1 MQAKTIISLAAAGIG
16 VLWLMRK
23 LGINATNESNEQ
35 SENLTDIST
44 QQAAK
49 FYSLFG
55 VVRQGGI
62 AIATPVVLSDTKNKI
77 TWLAQNIYDWSKIQK
92 AFTKLCG
99 GNYTI
104 IDAAKTALVNQD
116 NYNAFIDYINKA
128 QKQKKIFCGEI
139 PYYSEVNIT
148 NYGGMVYKNF
158 EAGQYVGRCQNTDN
172 GYYLYYD
179 SETGQLAGCETKR
192 FVLK

>member
-1 MQAKTIISLAAAGIG
+1 MKNKEIISIKK
-16 VLWLMRK
+16 M
-23 LGINATNESNEQ
+23 
-35 SENLTDIST
+35 
-44 QQAAK
+44 
-49 FYSLFG
+49 
-55 VVRQGGI
+55 
-62 AIATPVVLSDTKNKI
+62 
-77 TWLAQNIYDWSKIQK
+77 
-92 AFTKLCG
+92 
-99 GNYTI
+99 
-104 IDAAKTALVNQD
+104 
-116 NYNAFIDYINKA
+116 IDYINKA

-148 NYGGMVYKNF
+148 AYGGMVYKNF

>member
-23 LGINATNESNEQ
+23 FGINATNESNEQ

-116 NYNAFIDYINKA
+116 NFNAFIDYINKA

-148 NYGGMVYKNF
+148 AYGGMVYKNF

-179 SETGQLAGCETKR
+179 SENGQLAGCETKR

>member
-148 NYGGMVYKNF
+148 AYGGMVYKNF

-179 SETGQLAGCETKR
+179 SENGQLAGCETKR
-192 FVLK
+192 FILK